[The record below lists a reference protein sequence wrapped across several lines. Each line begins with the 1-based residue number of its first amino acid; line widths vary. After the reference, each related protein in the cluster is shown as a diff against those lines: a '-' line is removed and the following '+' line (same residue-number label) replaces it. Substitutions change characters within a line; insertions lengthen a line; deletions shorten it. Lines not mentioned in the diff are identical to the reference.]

1 VTTMALR
8 AGKQTWALVAKDLL
22 VEWRSKEVF
31 SAMVLYVAVV
41 LVIYNFAF
49 EFRRD
54 TVAVLAPGV
63 LWSAVIFAGL
73 LGLGRTFAAEQD
85 QGTLDALL
93 LCPVDRGLI
102 FVGKLLASLLFML
115 LVQAI
120 TVPVFV
126 TLFDVRLSLPALVPL
141 VVLGSLGF
149 AVLGTLF
156 AAMATHTRAREML
169 LPLLLL
175 PLVVPV
181 VIAGV
186 RGTQVLIS
194 GEGSLA
200 VWLNLLAGF
209 DLIFLGVVYALFE
222 YVLEG

>member
-1 VTTMALR
+1 VTTALLASR
-8 AGKQTWALVAKDLL
+8 QASALVGKDLL
-22 VEWRSKEVF
+22 LEWRSKEVF
-31 SAMVLYVAVV
+31 SAMLLYVAVV

-49 EFRRD
+49 EFRSD
-54 TVAVLAPGV
+54 TIPALAPGV

-73 LGLGRTFAAEQD
+73 LGLGRAFAAEAD
-85 QGTLDALL
+85 QGTLEGLL

-102 FVGKLLASLLFML
+102 FLGKLCANLLFML
-115 LVQAI
+115 LVEAL
-120 TVPVFV
+120 TVPLFV
-126 TLFDVRLSLPALVPL
+126 MLFNVSLSVLALIPL
-141 VVLGSLGF
+141 LLLGSIGF

-156 AAMATHTRAREML
+156 AAMAAHTRARELM

-175 PLVVPV
+175 PLMLPV

-186 RGTQVLIS
+186 RGTQVLVTA
-194 GEGSLA
+194 EGSLA